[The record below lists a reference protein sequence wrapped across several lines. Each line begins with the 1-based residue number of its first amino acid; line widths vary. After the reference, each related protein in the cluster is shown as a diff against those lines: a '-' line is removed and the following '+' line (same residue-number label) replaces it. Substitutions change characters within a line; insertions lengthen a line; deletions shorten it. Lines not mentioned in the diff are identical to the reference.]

1 MANILL
7 CFFNYTKTHWYNV
20 HRCRVKGYQN
30 AQKQDPDINA
40 HCYHW
45 VISLIRGLLLLK
57 VPTKRA

>member
-1 MANILL
+1 MNVLKLKMANILL

-30 AQKQDPDINA
+30 AQKQDPDIDA

-45 VISLIRGLLLLK
+45 
-57 VPTKRA
+57 